1 MAVPNTI
8 ASSLPLPSSRLTFLN
23 AKNGISMTNIN
34 QRNRSNPRQ
43 SAAPNRWDTLRGG
56 PSLDEPGDHF
66 LDDVKA
72 DK

>member
-8 ASSLPLPSSRLTFLN
+8 ASSLPLPSSRLTFLK
-23 AKNGISMTNIN
+23 AK
-34 QRNRSNPRQ
+34 

-56 PSLDEPGDHF
+56 PSLDEAGDHF
-66 LDDVKA
+66 LDDVEA